1 MTTLTTTFPT
11 PLQQTP
17 PHHQPESNPSKP
29 THKSMPITSLH
40 ALQAMVP
47 RTGIGGL
54 VTGGFLVLAVG
65 MGGMTGWAAMAPLH
79 SAITASGALA
89 PETGRKIVKNTEGGP
104 ISAILVREGD
114 KVKAGQVL
122 MRLDSTEAAT
132 RLEMLTA
139 SWLDTLAMEAR
150 LTAELFEK
158 PEIEWSKD
166 LLDRRATI
174 PAVETSMRN
183 QTTLFQV
190 RRSQLETE
198 AKLSQERVASLGD
211 EARSLEQQRQ
221 FLAREMRL
229 SEEDMR
235 ITQGLLERGNS
246 TRTKMVQQQKED
258 AQLHA
263 RDHELEARIS
273 QSRQAA
279 VDAQGDLVRR
289 RSDFREKVLNDLEK
303 TRGEVQKYA
312 EQIRDARNRLENRA
326 IKAPGEGTVVMY
338 GHLAVGGSIAANE
351 AVLDIVPDESALL
364 AEVKVQPKDIKSLA
378 VDLPVKIQLT
388 AYDSRVVGSLDGT
401 VSYVS
406 ADRITDPITRQD
418 HYLARIRLKDSDSHQ
433 VHNLKIKA
441 GMPVDARIVLAPRT
455 PLDYLIQ
462 PLKQSYVKA
471 FIQE

>member
-1 MTTLTTTFPT
+1 M
-11 PLQQTP
+11 
-17 PHHQPESNPSKP
+17 PHHPPNSTQPDSHPPKP

-40 ALQAMVP
+40 ALRAMVP
-47 RTGIGGL
+47 ETSVGGL

-65 MGGMTGWAAMAPLH
+65 FGGMTGWAAMAPLH

-89 PETGRKIVKNTEGGP
+89 PETGRKVVKNTEGGS
-104 ISAILVREGD
+104 IAEILVREGD
-114 KVKAGQVL
+114 KVRAGQVL

-150 LTAELFEK
+150 LTAELFERS
-158 PEIEWSKD
+158 EIDWSKE
-166 LLDRRATI
+166 LVDRRATM

-190 RRSQLETE
+190 RRSQLDTE

-211 EARSLEQQRQ
+211 EAHSLDQQRQ

-289 RSDFREKVLNDLEK
+289 RSDFREKVLVDLEK
-303 TRGEVQKYA
+303 ARGEVQKYA
-312 EQIRDARNRLENRA
+312 EQNPGRPQPAGKPRHQGAGRGHRGDVRPPRRRRHHHAERAGARHR
-326 IKAPGEGTVVMY
+326 
-338 GHLAVGGSIAANE
+338 S
-351 AVLDIVPDESALL
+351 
-364 AEVKVQPKDIKSLA
+364 
-378 VDLPVKIQLT
+378 
-388 AYDSRVVGSLDGT
+388 
-401 VSYVS
+401 
-406 ADRITDPITRQD
+406 
-418 HYLARIRLKDSDSHQ
+418 
-433 VHNLKIKA
+433 
-441 GMPVDARIVLAPRT
+441 
-455 PLDYLIQ
+455 
-462 PLKQSYVKA
+462 
-471 FIQE
+471 